1 MGEHHHVPLPSPV
14 AANNSEWALGLT
26 VLAGLST
33 GIGSLIGL
41 GSNRQNRS
49 FLTLSL
55 GFSAGAMVFVSL
67 VEILPKARGVL
78 TPLLGP
84 RWGYGATV
92 LAFFTGVAA
101 MALVDG
107 WLPLHEPSQALG
119 QLSGSDAQPL
129 PASPDEG
136 LPPAQASAS
145 RRRLLRMGLFAALAI
160 AIHNFPEG
168 LATFLGALS
177 NPRLGVSIAVA
188 IAIHNIPEGLAVSA
202 PIYFATRSRRIAFWL
217 SFLSGVAEPLGGLL
231 GYVLF
236 RSFPNPLVFGLVF
249 AGVAGVMVYVS
260 LDELLPAAREY
271 GAHHW
276 AISSLM
282 VGMAVMALSLV
293 LLA

>member
-1 MGEHHHVPLPSPV
+1 MPTPL
-14 AANNSEWALGLT
+14 AAGNSEWALGLT
-26 VLAGLST
+26 LLAGLST

-41 GSNRQNRS
+41 GSGRSNRT

-67 VEILPKARGVL
+67 VEILPKARMVL
-78 TPLLGP
+78 SPLLGL
-84 RWGYGATV
+84 RGGYGAAV
-92 LAFFTGVAA
+92 VAFFAGMAG

-107 WLPLHEPSQALG
+107 WLPVHEASEVFG
-119 QLSGSDAQPL
+119 QVSGPGEDSPAVGRPLSNEG
-129 PASPDEG
+129 AS
-136 LPPAQASAS
+136 SAAE

-160 AIHNFPEG
+160 GIHNFPEG

-177 NPRLGVSIAVA
+177 NPRLGLSIAVA

-202 PIYFATRSRRIAFWL
+202 PVYFATRSRRTAFWV
-217 SFLSGVAEPLGGLL
+217 SFLSGLAEPVGGLL
-231 GYVLF
+231 GYMLF

-249 AGVAGVMVYVS
+249 AAVAGVMVYVS

-271 GAHHW
+271 GDHHL

-282 VGMAVMALSLV
+282 VGMGVMALSLV

>member
-1 MGEHHHVPLPSPV
+1 LPNPV
-14 AANNSEWALGLT
+14 AGNSEWALGLT
-26 VLAGLST
+26 LLAGLST

-41 GSNRQNRS
+41 GSSRNNRT

-55 GFSAGAMVFVSL
+55 GFSAGAMVYVSL
-67 VEILPKARGVL
+67 VEILPKARLVL
-78 TPLLGP
+78 TPLLGQ
-84 RWGYGATV
+84 RGGYGAAV
-92 LAFFTGVAA
+92 LAFFAGMAA
-101 MALVDG
+101 MALVDSR
-107 WLPLHEPSQALG
+107 LPVHDPSEVFVQV
-119 QLSGSDAQPL
+119 
-129 PASPDEG
+129 SPTDGGPGTSQDG
-136 LPPAQASAS
+136 LQETPNH
-145 RRRLLRMGLFAALAI
+145 RRRLLRMGLFTALAI

-177 NPRLGVSIAVA
+177 NPRLGLSIAVA

-202 PIYFATRSRRIAFWL
+202 PVYYATQSRRTAFWV
-217 SFLSGVAEPLGGLL
+217 SFLSGLAEPVGGLL
-231 GYVLF
+231 GYLLF

-271 GAHHW
+271 GDHHL

-293 LLA
+293 LLV

>member
-1 MGEHHHVPLPSPV
+1 MPSSAV
-14 AANNSEWALGLT
+14 LSHSQWALALT

-41 GSNRQNRS
+41 GPGRDNRT

-55 GFSAGAMVFVSL
+55 GFSAGAMVYVSL
-67 VEILPKARGVL
+67 VEILPKARLVL
-78 TPLLGP
+78 TPLLG
-84 RWGYGATV
+84 RQGGYGAAV
-92 LAFFTGVAA
+92 VAFFAGIGA

-107 WLPLHEPSQALG
+107 WLPVHDPGEAFER
-119 QLSGSDAQPL
+119 
-129 PASPDEG
+129 AS
-136 LPPAQASAS
+136 SRAS
-145 RRRLLRMGLFAALAI
+145 RRRLLRMGLFAALAV

-202 PIYFATRSRRIAFWL
+202 PVYFATRSRWTAFWV
-217 SFLSGVAEPLGGLL
+217 SFLSGVAEPVGGLL
-231 GYVLF
+231 GFVLF
-236 RSFPNPLVFGLVF
+236 RSFPNPLLFGLVF
-249 AGVAGVMVYVS
+249 AAVAGVMVYVS

-271 GAHHW
+271 GEHQL
-276 AISSLM
+276 AIGSLM
-282 VGMAVMALSLV
+282 AGMAVMALSLV

>member
-1 MGEHHHVPLPSPV
+1 MPPTLTLS
-14 AANNSEWALGLT
+14 NSEWAFGLT
-26 VLAGLST
+26 LLAGLST

-41 GSNRQNRS
+41 GTSRPNPAW
-49 FLTLSL
+49 LTLSL

-67 VEILPKARGVL
+67 VEILPKARLVL
-78 TPLLGP
+78 TPLLGS
-84 RWGYGATV
+84 RWGYGAAV

-101 MALVDG
+101 MAIVDG
-107 WLPLHEPSQALG
+107 WLPVHEPSQAIGHLHTPR
-119 QLSGSDAQPL
+119 DAA
-129 PASPDEG
+129 PAPTLREG
-136 LPPAQASAS
+136 MHPSATPAN
-145 RRRLLRMGLFAALAI
+145 RRRLVRMGLFAALAM

-202 PIYFATRSRRIAFWL
+202 PVYFATGSRRKAFWL
-217 SFLSGVAEPLGGLL
+217 SFLSGLAEPLGGLL
-231 GYVLF
+231 GFLVF
-236 RSFPNPLVFGLVF
+236 RSFPNPLMFGLVF

-271 GAHHW
+271 GAHHLS
-276 AISSLM
+276 ISSLM
-282 VGMAVMALSLV
+282 AGMAVMALSLV